1 MNVVAFFFLVTNV
14 NMMSV
19 LLDIPSLSGVSDMDY
34 PLQGPGLLTV
44 PNLPELSAV
53 RRVPLPPELV
63 EQFSRIL
70 WLIKDKSGF
79 PLEVTLFRFFF
90 SVLKMHILD
99 VSERVNWY
107 LHYQLI
113 WCEYATLYIYS
124 KLKVDDFIVN
134 ILMETPVF
142 PLNIN
147 CRYAVQLHD
156 GCFSRDF
163 SSMAHDRQRHLFME
177 LRRRVSTIAL
187 ERVTKVQPICDYL
200 C

>member
-70 WLIKDKSGF
+70 
-79 PLEVTLFRFFF
+79 
-90 SVLKMHILD
+90 
-99 VSERVNWY
+99 
-107 LHYQLI
+107 
-113 WCEYATLYIYS
+113 
-124 KLKVDDFIVN
+124 
-134 ILMETPVF
+134 
-142 PLNIN
+142 
-147 CRYAVQLHD
+147 
-156 GCFSRDF
+156 
-163 SSMAHDRQRHLFME
+163 
-177 LRRRVSTIAL
+177 
-187 ERVTKVQPICDYL
+187 
-200 C
+200 